1 MSKNLLI
8 CESPGKVKKLTEY
21 AGSDYTVIPCYGH
34 VRELS
39 KSGQLGMGFT
49 LDTQRKRVSCDYISR
64 SPNSQKVLIKLT
76 QAIKNSSRVVLATDE
91 DREGEYISWHLFD
104 ALNLKNIGVE
114 VVRVTFTEITRKAV
128 QSALDNPRQIDL
140 NLVRAAMAR
149 SCLDKLVGF
158 SLSPMLWKTGTGAKS
173 AGRCQSAALHLL
185 AERERVILNFKPQDY
200 WLVRSHYVGGWVGK
214 LVDDSHQEIRF
225 SSQQE
230 AANVVDATANVSH
243 QVVNLEKKE
252 VSKFPPAP
260 FTTSTLQ
267 QAAGEKLNFTTK
279 TTMNVAQK
287 LYESGLITYMRTDSC
302 SLSEEFCVCVK
313 AYLQQHDSQNIPEV
327 VTQHRNKNSAQ
338 EGHEAIRPTHIEDT
352 PNRLSSSIDG
362 KELQLYEVIWNR
374 SIASQCQPALIEQTL
389 VKIVADDYNF
399 ILKGNRIVQLGYAKY
414 WNNLGE
420 EKTLPEFS
428 VGQDLELENIRL
440 TQHQTEPPKRFTEPS
455 LVKTLEKTGVGR
467 PSTYANIINT
477 LLDRVYVTLNKKNLR
492 VTELGLQVDELLSQ
506 VVPDVIDPSFTAQL
520 ERSLDEIAAGQLN
533 WEKWLIDWNSRV
545 FQPALNKGNRVIERV
560 ISQQLTEFTCPVCDA
575 KLEKHQYTKN
585 RELKT
590 MLRCSQSRHPDCQN
604 VTYFQANGVFWSP
617 KFGELPGQDKSKA
630 EGRGQRAHG

>member
-1 MSKNLLI
+1 MKWNRVVLGAIAGLMFTTGKAYAISTVVEVAASSAIAQSTEVVLI
-8 CESPGKVKKLTEY
+8 PGRQSLIEFRNGET
-21 AGSDYTVIPCYGH
+21 I
-34 VRELS
+34 
-39 KSGQLGMGFT
+39 Q
-49 LDTQRKRVSCDYISR
+49 YIS
-64 SPNSQKVLIKLT
+64 L
-76 QAIKNSSRVVLATDE
+76 KNSSRVVLATDE
-91 DREGEYISWHLFD
+91 DREGEFISWHLFD

-128 QSALDNPRQIDL
+128 QTALDNPRQIDL

-158 SLSPMLWKTGTGAKS
+158 SLSPMLWRTGTGAKS

-200 WLVRSHYVGGWVGK
+200 WLVRSHYVDGWVGK
-214 LVDDSHQEIRF
+214 LVDSSHQEIRF
-225 SSQQE
+225 LSEQE
-230 AANVVDATANVSH
+230 AANVVNATANVSH

-252 VSKFPPAP
+252 VSKSPPAP

-279 TTMNVAQK
+279 TTMNIAQK

-302 SLSEEFCVCVK
+302 SLSEEFCVYVK
-313 AYLQQHDSQNIPEV
+313 AYLQQNDSQNIPEV

-362 KELQLYEVIWNR
+362 KELQLYELIWNR
-374 SIASQCQPALIEQTL
+374 SIASQCQPALIEQTR
-389 VKIVADDYNF
+389 VKIVAGDYNF

-477 LLDRVYVTLNKKNLR
+477 LLDRVYVTLAKKNLM
-492 VTELGLQVDELLSQ
+492 VTELGLQVDELLSK
-506 VVPDVIDPSFTAQL
+506 VVPDVINPGFTAQL
-520 ERSLDEIAAGQLN
+520 EANLDEIAAGQLN
-533 WEKWLIDWNSRV
+533 WEKWLIDWNSQV
-545 FQPALNKGNRVIERV
+545 FQPALNKGNQVIEQV
-560 ISQQLTEFTCPVCDA
+560 ISEQLTEFTCPVCGA
-575 KLEKHQYTKN
+575 KLERHQYTKN
-585 RELKT
+585 RELKM
-590 MLRCSQSRHPDCQN
+590 MLRCSQSRHPDCQD

-617 KFGELPGQDKSKA
+617 KFGELPGIELPQLSGVKSKPISKVSRSKRKK
-630 EGRGQRAHG
+630 G